1 MDKSGTL
8 ENLENFNETST
19 KRYENCLHCKSKNV
33 KEQKNLFKHL
43 QKFNVVQVLQRQ
55 KIQNVT
61 FLCGILFQNVQRN
74 VSNVLCLS

>member
-1 MDKSGTL
+1 MKIVYIVKAKTL
-8 ENLENFNETST
+8 
-19 KRYENCLHCKSKNV
+19 RSK
-33 KEQKNLFKHL
+33 KNLFKHL